1 MTVSDMPTIPETSH
15 STGPIRR
22 RVSVGDVSL
31 SYLEW
36 PGQGE
41 PLLLLHGLADH
52 ALVWQ
57 GLAES
62 LQGKFRIIAPD
73 MRGHGESD
81 KPTTGYTFADT
92 IADLEGLM
100 RAVGWESAHVVGH
113 SWTGKLAPIWA
124 RTNPERLRSLVLVD
138 PIFIVKMPAFMRLTF
153 PILYRKLDC
162 FKGMG
167 PFPSLDAAIERA
179 RELRPYRG
187 WSPLQER
194 VFRESLVQSP
204 DGKWRSKF
212 TIPARNGIFEEV
224 LSVDGLTAPVATK
237 TLLILP
243 VEGVNRMDWQVAPFR
258 KFCRN
263 LVIRR
268 IPGNHWPFLSAPT
281 EFNAVVSDFLADQS

>member
-1 MTVSDMPTIPETSH
+1 MTVSESPTTPD
-15 STGPIRR
+15 STRSVGPARR
-22 RVSVGDVSL
+22 RADLGNVSL

-36 PGQGE
+36 PAAGP

-52 ALVWQ
+52 ALVWSA
-57 GLAES
+57 LAES
-62 LQGKFRIIAPD
+62 LQGKFHIIAPD

-81 KPTTGYTFADT
+81 KPASGYTFPET
-92 IADLEGLM
+92 IDDLERLM
-100 RAVGWESAHVVGH
+100 DAVGWSSAHVVGH

-124 RTNPERLRSLVLVD
+124 RTNPARLRSLTLVD

-153 PILYRKLDC
+153 PILYRTLDC

-167 PFPSLDAAIERA
+167 PFPTLDAALARA

-194 VFRESLVQSP
+194 VFRDSLTQSP
-204 DGKWRSKF
+204 DGKWHAKF

-224 LSVDGLTAPVATK
+224 LGVDGLTAPVETP

-243 VEGVNRMDWQVAPFR
+243 EEGVNRMDWQVAPFR

-263 LVIRR
+263 LTLRR
-268 IPGNHWPFLSAPT
+268 IPGNHWPFLTAPV
-281 EFNAVVSDFLADQS
+281 EFNAAVSEFLAAQV